1 MGETDV
7 RRDRFGARCA
17 GSPTAMLLARR
28 GYRVLLVDR
37 ATFPSDTISTHYIHI
52 PGVARLKRWG
62 LYERIVSRG
71 CPPIASTTLHLG
83 DAAFQAPRPPLPP
96 DLPEHALSPRRTVL
110 DKLLLDAAVESGVEF
125 RDRFPVQELMFE
137 GDRVTGIRG
146 RGGGSTVEERCQL
159 VIGADGLHSRVAR
172 AVQATTYNTHP
183 TLTFGYYTYWS
194 GVRADGAHIYFFPD
208 EMQGVLVFPTNGDK
222 TCVAVGGPIGS
233 FRRFRSDVEGNYLRV
248 LRRVDWLA
256 HQLEGAA
263 YERIVG
269 TADQPNYFR
278 RPYGPGWALVGDAG
292 YHRDFL
298 TGLGITDAFRD
309 AELLV
314 KAVDDAFCGRVPYEE
329 AMADY
334 ERRRNEI
341 AEPLYEVTIQM
352 ASGEQLDTAA
362 FLRFGAAMMAM
373 IPPAL
378 TESGASN

>member
-1 MGETDV
+1 MYDAIV
-7 RRDRFGARCA
+7 VGARCA

-37 ATFPSDTISTHYIHI
+37 ASFPSDTISTHFIHI

-62 LYERIVSRG
+62 LYERVVSGG
-71 CPPIASTTLHLG
+71 CPPIASTTLHVG
-83 DAAFQAPRPPLPP
+83 DAAFQPPRLPLPP
-96 DLPEHALSPRRTVL
+96 DLPDHPLCPRRTTL
-110 DKLLLDAAVESGVEF
+110 DKVLLDAAIEAGVEF
-125 RDRFPVQELMFE
+125 RDRFSVQQLTFD
-137 GDRVTGIRG
+137 GDRVTGVRG
-146 RGGGSTVEERCQL
+146 RAGGSTVEERSRL

-172 AVQATTYNTHP
+172 AVQAPEYNTHP

-194 GVRADGAHIYFFPD
+194 KVRADGAHLYFFPD
-208 EMQGVLVFPTNGDK
+208 EMQGVLVFPTNDDK
-222 TCVAVGGPIGS
+222 TCVAVGGPIEG
-233 FRRFRSDVEGNYLRV
+233 FQRFRSDTEANYLNV

-256 HQLEGAA
+256 DQLGGAER
-263 YERIVG
+263 ERILG
-269 TADQPNYFR
+269 TGYQPNYFR

-314 KAVDDAFCGRVPYEE
+314 KAIDDAFCGRSAYEE

-352 ASGEQLDTAA
+352 ASGKSLDAAA

-373 IPPAL
+373 IPPVL
-378 TESGASN
+378 TETGASS